1 MHRTLRTFVVR
12 SAVLAAV
19 VSLAPV
25 TGTVTHVTAHAA
37 TLPSVSVND
46 VSISEGTGGTKT
58 LNFTI
63 TQDAPGKSK
72 VSFKTKNGTATS
84 PADYIAKSGSVR
96 FAGKKLTKT
105 VGLTIVGDALD
116 EPDETFFLE
125 LTVATGATIADGEGV
140 ATITDDDLPP
150 DVSVPATLSVPEGQT
165 GDTTYASIDI
175 HLSAPSGQEVSVD
188 WATADGTATSVGA
201 DKDYTL
207 DGGTLDFAPGETDQ
221 VVLVAVIG
229 DDTTEGDQTFFVTI
243 TSPVNAT
250 LANDTDTVTIVD
262 NDPLPTSV
270 PIFSVN
276 DVKIREGASGT
287 STLTFTVTRS
297 DDTTTAVTINYAIE
311 DGTALT
317 PSDYAATTPGLLSFA
332 TTETTKTVDV
342 TVNGDR
348 TLEPNETLFLTLS
361 TPSAGA
367 ILDGQGTGTIVND
380 DTRTTV
386 SVKVL
391 AAKHRVSVHGRLS
404 PARPRKHMVVKLFRK
419 HNGKWVRL
427 ALRRPTLKGSTD
439 LNGDGFTDSRYV
451 TAFGRPKR
459 GSCKVVA
466 AYPGDPKFSG
476 SQASKL
482 FRC

>member
-58 LNFTI
+58 LNFAI

-105 VGLTIVGDALD
+105 VGVTIVGDALD

-125 LTVATGATIADGEGV
+125 LTAATGATIADGEGV
-140 ATITDDDLPP
+140 ATITDDDPP
-150 DVSVPATLSVPEGQT
+150 PALQFPSTLSVPEGQI
-165 GDTTYASIDI
+165 GDTSLAAIDVT
-175 HLSAPSGQEVSVD
+175 LSAPSGNEISADWTTNDVS
-188 WATADGTATSVGA
+188 ATAGS
-201 DKDYTL
+201 DYTA
-207 DGGTLDFAPGETDQ
+207 DTGTIDFAPGETEH
-221 VVLVAVIG
+221 VILIEIIG
-229 DDTTEGDQTFFVTI
+229 DDTAEGDETFTVTFSNE
-243 TSPVNAT
+243 TNAT
-250 LANDTDTVTIVD
+250 LPNATETVTIVD
-262 NDPLPTSV
+262 NDPPPPGPL
-270 PIFSVN
+270 FSVN
-276 DVKIREGASGT
+276 DVKKREGASGT
-287 STLTFTVTRS
+287 TTLTFTVSRT
-297 DDTTTAVTINYAIE
+297 DTTNPVTVDFAVQ
-311 DGTALT
+311 DGTALA
-317 PSDYAATTPGLLSFA
+317 PGDYTAPAPGTLSFA
-332 TTETTKTVDV
+332 TGVATATVDV
-342 TVNGDR
+342 AVVGDR
-348 TLEPNETLFLTLS
+348 VLEHDESFLLTLDN
-361 TPSAGA
+361 PSDGGL
-367 ILDGQGTGTIVND
+367 LDGQGTGTIVND

-391 AAKHRVSVHGRLS
+391 AAKHRVSVRGRLS

-427 ALRRPTLKGSTD
+427 ALKRPTLKGSTD

>member
-1 MHRTLRTFVVR
+1 MDRSPRSLIVR
-12 SAVLAAV
+12 SAVLVAV
-19 VSLAPV
+19 VSLVPSIQAA
-25 TGTVTHVTAHAA
+25 GHAAAGAA

-46 VSISEGTGGTKT
+46 VSITEGTGGTKT

-96 FAGKKLTKT
+96 FAGKRLTKT
-105 VGLTIVGDALD
+105 VGVTIVGDALD

-125 LTVATGATIADGEGV
+125 LTAATGATIADGEGV

-150 DVSVPATLSVPEGQT
+150 DVSVPADLSVPEGQT
-165 GDTTYASIDI
+165 GDITYASIDI

-188 WATADGTATSVGA
+188 WATADGTATSA
-201 DKDYTL
+201 DNDYTP
-207 DGGTLDFAPGETDQ
+207 DGGTLDFAPGETDE

-229 DDTTEGDQTFFVTI
+229 DDTTEGDQTFTVTI

-342 TVNGDR
+342 TVNGDP

-361 TPSAGA
+361 TPSAGGA

-404 PARPRKHMVVKLFRK
+404 PARPGKHMVVKLFRK
-419 HNGKWVRL
+419 HNGKWVRI
-427 ALRRPTLKGSTD
+427 ALKRPTLKGKTD
-439 LNGDGFTDSRYV
+439 LNGDGYTDSLYA

-476 SQASKL
+476 SKAVKL

>member
-12 SAVLAAV
+12 LAVLAAA

-25 TGTVTHVTAHAA
+25 TGTVTHVTARAA

-63 TQDAPGKSK
+63 TQDARA
-72 VSFKTKNGTATS
+72 KTKVNFTTKDGTAIS
-84 PADYIAKSGSVR
+84 PDDYVAKKGSVR
-96 FAGKKLTKT
+96 FAGKKLTRT
-105 VGLTIVGDALD
+105 VSVTIVADALD

-125 LTVATGATIADGEGV
+125 LTSATGATIADGEGV
-140 ATITDDDLPP
+140 ATITDDDPAP
-150 DVSVPATLSVPEGQT
+150 TVSVPATLSVPEGQT
-165 GDTTYASIDI
+165 GDTTYASVDVA
-175 HLSAPSGQEVSVD
+175 LSAPSGQDVSVVWTTVD
-188 WATADGTATSVGA
+188 GTALVTDSDYTADGS
-201 DKDYTL
+201 TL
-207 DGGTLDFAPGETDQ
+207 HFAPGETDK

-229 DDTTEGDQTFFVTI
+229 DVNNETDETFKI
-243 TSPVNAT
+243 QLSSPVNAT
-250 LANDTDTVTIVD
+250 LGNDIDTVTIVD

-332 TTETTKTVDV
+332 TSETTKTVDV

-361 TPSAGA
+361 SPSAGA
-367 ILDGQGTGTIVND
+367 ILDGQGTGTVVND

-404 PARPRKHMVVKLFRK
+404 PARPGKHMVVKLFRK
-419 HNGKWVRL
+419 HNGKWVRIGTK
-427 ALRRPTLKGSTD
+427 RPTLKGRSD
-439 LNGDGFTDSRYV
+439 LNADGFTDSRYA
-451 TAFGRPKR
+451 TAFARAKR

-476 SQASKL
+476 SKAVKL